1 MEGRGPVP
9 ASVEV
14 GQPPLSSNRA
24 AWLVLKPPKQRTDL
38 DETLLAQ
45 LQQQPELAP
54 AIDLAQQ
61 FADLVRQR
69 QSQQLDI
76 WLEQANSSSIKQFQN
91 FAKSLQEDY
100 EAVKAGVTLEVSNG
114 QVEGQINRLKM
125 LKRQMYGRAGLEL
138 LSRRFLL
145 AS

>member
-1 MEGRGPVP
+1 M
-9 ASVEV
+9 
-14 GQPPLSSNRA
+14 
-24 AWLVLKPPKQRTDL
+24 LKPLKQRSVK
-38 DETLLAQ
+38 DESLLAHLKQ
-45 LQQQPELAP
+45 HPALTV
-54 AIDLAQQ
+54 AIDLAQE

-69 QSQQLDI
+69 DPKQLDR
-76 WLEQANSSSIKQFQN
+76 WLEQASSSSLTQFHR

-100 EAVKAGVTLEVSNG
+100 AAVKAGVTLAVSNG

-125 LKRQMYGRAGLEL
+125 LKRQMYGRAGLAL